1 MTLWIH
7 SAILAATV
15 SAIAAVG
22 IASASFNSFEP
33 VAAKSDRLPVAS
45 AAGDTYLTVETRRD
59 GISVLSRIPVDTLVD

>member
-22 IASASFNSFEP
+22 IASASFDVAEP
-33 VAAKSDRLPVAS
+33 AAVKADRLPLVAS
-45 AAGDTYLTVETRRD
+45 ADSYMTVETRRA
-59 GISVLSRIPVDTLVD
+59 GVSVLSRIPVASIN

>member
-22 IASASFNSFEP
+22 IASASFDSGEP
-33 VAAKSDRLPVAS
+33 AAVKADRLPLVA
-45 AAGDTYLTVETRRD
+45 AADTYLTIETRRD
-59 GISVLSRIPVDTLVD
+59 GVSVLNRIPVDSIN

>member
-22 IASASFNSFEP
+22 IAGASFDVAEP
-33 VAAKSDRLPVAS
+33 VAVKADRLPLVA
-45 AAGDTYLTVETRRD
+45 AADTYLTVETRRD
-59 GISVLSRIPVDTLVD
+59 GVSVLNRIPVDSIN

>member
-22 IASASFNSFEP
+22 IAGASFDASAP
-33 VAAKSDRLPVAS
+33 VAAKADRLPLAS
-45 AAGDTYLTVETRRD
+45 AADETYLTVETRRD
-59 GISVLSRIPVDTLVD
+59 GVSVLNRIPVDTIN